1 MDNDQ
6 NKEFKEKLDE
16 IIRKNKERSKTLK
29 RILDELNKKSKSK

>member
-1 MDNDQ
+1 MDNNQ

-29 RILDELNKKSKSK
+29 RILDELNKKSKSE